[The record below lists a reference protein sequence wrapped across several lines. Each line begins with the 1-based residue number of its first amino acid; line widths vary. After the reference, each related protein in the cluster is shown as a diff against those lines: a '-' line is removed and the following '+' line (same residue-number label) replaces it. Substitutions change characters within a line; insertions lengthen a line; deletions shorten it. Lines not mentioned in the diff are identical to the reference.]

1 MSKTCIPNG
10 QNKKDLKTGLLKFG
24 LYMSKLELFKM
35 GQNPYPDAKRRG

>member
-24 LYMSKLELFKM
+24 PGDSAEKKV
-35 GQNPYPDAKRRG
+35 D